1 MRFFDNLA
9 HTATRSSTRLIKRAS
24 KLHHVLPLLQR
35 KLEPEHKDEHENKPE
50 HRDLHKHM
58 HKRHVSQR
66 LSQRTMNVEGIVV
79 ESGSAYDVFA
89 SRRRGE
95 SVGGSNGEEV

>member
-1 MRFFDNLA
+1 VRFLDDVA

-66 LSQRTMNVEGIVV
+66 LSQRTMNVEGSVV
-79 ESGSAYDVFA
+79 GSGPAYDDYA

-95 SVGGSNGEEV
+95 NAGESDREDV